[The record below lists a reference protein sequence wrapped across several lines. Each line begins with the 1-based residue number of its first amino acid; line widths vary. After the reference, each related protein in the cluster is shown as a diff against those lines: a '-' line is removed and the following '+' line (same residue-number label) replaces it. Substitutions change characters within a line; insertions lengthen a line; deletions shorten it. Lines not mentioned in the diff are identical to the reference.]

1 MAPKRMSHKTSAV
14 MCPQGKRPVLI
25 VFLRHAPTDVAQ
37 KFLAEQIVIIE
48 KTGKDLGTGLL
59 VTRN

>member
-1 MAPKRMSHKTSAV
+1 M
-14 MCPQGKRPVLI
+14 LI